1 MHKETVSFG
10 APLVGLLVGAVIL
23 VGSLFIA
30 GLSVVS
36 AVGGAIGLASI
47 AALGYAVARSTDDT
61 PSVDLVE
68 RERERD
74 DDDLDRAH
82 GAK

>member
-1 MHKETVSFG
+1 MHDDTVRFA
-10 APLVGLLVGAVIL
+10 APLVGLCVGSAIL
-23 VGSLFIA
+23 VGSLFVT

-36 AVGGAIGLASI
+36 IVGGVIGLCSI
-47 AALGYAVARSTDDT
+47 AALGYAVARTTAET
-61 PSVDLVE
+61 PSVDVVE

-74 DDDLDRAH
+74 DELGRAR